1 MKRLIPL
8 TLLGLLLAACQT
20 HQVNAKNDDKAIQ
33 NALVHHRFVLTEV
46 DGKPIKSKQTVPYI
60 AFGEKMFVSA
70 SMCNDFNGF
79 GNISNAKITVKELTK
94 TELECV
100 DEDLSK
106 WDTMLKRMLAEGA
119 TVNIKN
125 NQLVLIQGHYKLVY
139 SLRDYVN

>member
-8 TLLGLLLAACQT
+8 TILGLLLAACQT
-20 HQVNAKNDDKAIQ
+20 HQVNARNDDQ
-33 NALVHHRFVLTEV
+33 ALENKLMHHRFILTEV
-46 DGKPIKSKQTVPYI
+46 NGNTINSKQTAPSLS
-60 AFGEKMFVSA
+60 FGEKMFVSA

-79 GNISNAKITVKELTK
+79 GNIKNAKITVKNLSK

-106 WDTMLKRMLAEGA
+106 WDSMINRVLADGA
-119 TVNIKN
+119 VISLNN

-139 SLRDYVN
+139 TLRDYVH